1 MWKFKTTESNLWA
14 NSLFFPADLMEK
26 KLKLQL
32 SLQRA
37 GYRNLNHQL
46 MMTVVC
52 AIVNLNMTS
61 PIAVLINYTEQN
73 CISPAITTTADAS
86 L

>member
-26 KLKLQL
+26 KL

-86 L
+86 Q